1 VIPGDI
7 AAVLGVRASGTWR
20 PAPGG
25 GPGGYATS
33 LPFLMAGEAGAEPA
47 RIAAGLAARL
57 RGEAWVEGA
66 RVTGGGYLTVTVTAS
81 ALTGLAVRVTEAG
94 AACAAS
100 DALRGTSVSTPAAGD
115 PAATPTW
122 AAARQ
127 LVAGAVTGALAQSC
141 GATLTV
147 DDRPVRV
154 APPGQADPAAAVAF
168 AGTDAVRYA
177 LARSAPVGAEP
188 IDAARCVKGGLEN
201 PFFLVRYAHAQAASV
216 LRWAGDL
223 GVERGAAEGFRGG
236 LLWHRGELE
245 LLAAMSWLPE
255 RVAAAA
261 RRRRPDVLARHLEC
275 LASRWLDCAEGLP
288 ALPFGGRSAS
298 RDPAEAS
305 ARLWLAAAARTAIA
319 ACLRLLGVAAPPRI

>member
-7 AAVLGVRASGTWR
+7 AAALGVRASGTWR

-25 GPGGYATS
+25 APGSYATS

-47 RIAAGLAARL
+47 KFAAGLAARL
-57 RGEAWVEGA
+57 RCEAWIEA
-66 RVTGGGYLTVTVTAS
+66 ACVTGGGYLTVTVTAS
-81 ALTGLAVRVTEAG
+81 ALAGLAVRVTGAG
-94 AACAAS
+94 AGCAAS
-100 DALRGTSVSTPAAGD
+100 DALRGTSVSAPASDD
-115 PAATPTW
+115 PATAPTW

-127 LVAGAVTGALAQSC
+127 LVAGAITGRVAQSC
-141 GATLTV
+141 GATVTL

-168 AGTDAVRYA
+168 AGADAVRYA
-177 LARSAPVGAEP
+177 LARSATARAEP
-188 IDAARCVKGGLEN
+188 IDAARCVTGRLEN

-223 GVERGAAEGFRGG
+223 GVERGAADGFRAG
-236 LLWHRGELE
+236 LLSHRGELE

-261 RRRRPDVLARHLEC
+261 RRRRPDVLARHVEW
-275 LASRWLDCAEGLP
+275 LASRWLDCAEGHP
-288 ALPFGGRSAS
+288 ALPFGGRLAP
-298 RDPAEAS
+298 RGRAEAS
-305 ARLWLAAAARTAIA
+305 ARLWLAAAAQTAIA
-319 ACLRLLGVAAPPRI
+319 EGLRLLGVAAPQRI